1 MIIIRDIVLAEIP
14 QVVDGVVAEGT
25 SQQGE
30 DLTMDQF
37 ICWGGGGARNLYAT
51 STRK

>member
-1 MIIIRDIVLAEIP
+1 MIIIRDIVLAEI
-14 QVVDGVVAEGT
+14 QQLVDAVVAEGT

-37 ICWGGGGARNLYAT
+37 MCWGARNLNAT